1 MKTGFALLLALTV
14 TATSATAGTRCRST
28 TMGSTT
34 WTVCERGPNGKT
46 QCRSSRSGSVVYT
59 SCR

>member
-1 MKTGFALLLALTV
+1 MKIALALLLTLTLM
-14 TATSATAGTRCRST
+14 TAATAGQRCRST

-34 WTVCERGPNGKT
+34 YTECDGPNGKT
-46 QCRSSRSGSVVYT
+46 RCRASRSGTTVYT

>member
-14 TATSATAGTRCRST
+14 TVTSATAGQRCRST

-34 WTVCERGPNGKT
+34 WTTCEGPQGKT
-46 QCRSSRSGSVVYT
+46 ECRASRSGKTVYT

>member
-1 MKTGFALLLALTV
+1 MKTALALLLALAV
-14 TATSATAGTRCRST
+14 TSSATAGQRCRST

-34 WTVCERGPNGKT
+34 WTTCESPKGKT
-46 QCRSSRSGSVVYT
+46 ECRATRSGKTVYT